1 MTANTTMALKTIH
14 LDRLLAGRTVRHVT
28 RPARQASAPPITV
41 SLVVPWKRY
50 AAGGVAKHAM
60 VKAAQIGGNERA
72 NRNMPPATRLICN
85 RKMVPGF
92 DPIRS
97 VSAQR
102 AIKAGGNQ
110 SV

>member
-1 MTANTTMALKTIH
+1 MALKAIH
-14 LDRLLAGRTVRHVT
+14 LDRLLGGRTVRNAT
-28 RPARQASAPPITV
+28 RPARQVSAPPITV
-41 SLVVPWKRY
+41 SLVASWKRY

-60 VKAAQIGGNERA
+60 VKAAQIGGNDRT
-72 NRNMPPATRLICN
+72 NRNMPPATRLVCN
-85 RKMVPGF
+85 RKIVPGF

-110 SV
+110 SA